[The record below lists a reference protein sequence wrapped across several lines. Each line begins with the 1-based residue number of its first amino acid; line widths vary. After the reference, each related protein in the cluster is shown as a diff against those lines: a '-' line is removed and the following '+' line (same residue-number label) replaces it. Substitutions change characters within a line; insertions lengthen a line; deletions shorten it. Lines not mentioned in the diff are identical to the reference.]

1 MSKNILF
8 LDTECYPNYFLI
20 MFKDNKGNTYS
31 FDLKRGGNLDV
42 KGIKYL
48 LTNYLTVG
56 FNSKTYD
63 MPMIEAALR
72 GWNNAMLKNLSD
84 RIIKEKAYDVLCE
97 YDLWINKS
105 YDHIDI
111 INVAIGKDSLKMYG
125 ARINTVFLQDL
136 PYDPAVRLNYD
147 QMDVVKEYCANDI
160 GITKDLYDYLKNEI
174 DLRVSINKE
183 YDIDVRSRSDAQIA
197 EELIAKKIDCNYTKG
212 GKSQNYDFYYTPPD
226 YIKYDSTELND
237 LLNRFKAVNF
247 KGRAGDKIINDEVPS
262 EITINNSIYSLGIG
276 GIHSTESKRAIVI
289 KDDELL
295 IDIDVVSYYPSI
307 ILNNN
312 YAPAHLDKEEFLK
325 FYRQIYNE
333 RIEAKKRGDK
343 VKANVYKIILNGS
356 FGKFGNRYS
365 RLFSPDLLIHTTI
378 TGQLSLL
385 MLIERLEEQGFS
397 VVSSNTD
404 GITVH
409 LKKADYDNFL
419 ILVKNWE
426 KETNF
431 ETEET
436 RYKALYNQSVNSYIA
451 IKEDNSLKC
460 KGLFAGSEL
469 SRNPAIKV
477 CKDAV
482 FAYLLEGKN
491 IEDSIYNTP
500 LEPSNFL
507 MVRKVK
513 GGGYWKEKY
522 LGKIVRWYWSTKGAP
537 IYRRLEKIEFKKD
550 GTQKVNPKV
559 ADTDDAYPIMNL
571 KDELININYEKY
583 IAKTYELLKTIGV
596 NNG

>member
-1 MSKNILF
+1 MSENILF

-42 KGIKYL
+42 KRIKYL
-48 LTNYLTVG
+48 LGNNLTVG

-136 PYDPAVRLNYD
+136 PYDPAVRLSYD
-147 QMDVVKEYCANDI
+147 QMNVVKEYCANDI

-183 YDIDVRSRSDAQIA
+183 YDVDVRSRSDAQIA
-197 EELIAKKIDCNYTKG
+197 EELIAKKIDCNYIKG
-212 GKSQNYDFYYTPPD
+212 GKSQTYDFYYSPPD
-226 YIKYDSTELND
+226 YIKYNSGELND
-237 LLNRFKAVNF
+237 LLDKFKAVNF
-247 KGRAGDKIINDEVPS
+247 KGKAGDKIINNDVPS
-262 EITINNSIYSLGIG
+262 EIKINNTKYSLGIG

-409 LKKADYDNFL
+409 FKKVDYDLFSK
-419 ILVKNWE
+419 IIKAWE
-426 KETNF
+426 KKTNF

-482 FAYLLEGKN
+482 FDYLLEGKN

-500 LEPSNFL
+500 LEPTNFL

-522 LGKIVRWYWSTKGAP
+522 LGKIVRWYWSTNGTP
-537 IYRRLEKIEFKKD
+537 IYRKLEKIEFKKD
-550 GTQKVNPKV
+550 GTQRVNPKV

>member
-1 MSKNILF
+1 MSENILF

-42 KGIKYL
+42 KRIKYL
-48 LTNYLTVG
+48 LGNNLTVG

-136 PYDPAVRLNYD
+136 PYDPAVRLSYD
-147 QMDVVKEYCANDI
+147 QMNVVKEYCANDI

-183 YDIDVRSRSDAQIA
+183 YDVDVRSRSDAQIA
-197 EELIAKKIDCNYTKG
+197 EELIAKKIDCNYIKG
-212 GKSQNYDFYYTPPD
+212 GKSQTYDFYYSPPD
-226 YIKYDSTELND
+226 YIKYNSGELND
-237 LLNRFKAVNF
+237 LLDKFKAVNF
-247 KGRAGDKIINDEVPS
+247 KGKAGDKIINNDVPS
-262 EITINNSIYSLGIG
+262 EIKINNTKYSLGIG

-409 LKKADYDNFL
+409 FKKVDYDLFSK
-419 ILVKNWE
+419 IIKAWE
-426 KETNF
+426 KKTNF

-482 FAYLLEGKN
+482 FDYLLEGKN

-500 LEPSNFL
+500 LEPTNFL

-522 LGKIVRWYWSTKGAP
+522 LGKIVRWYWSTNGTP
-537 IYRRLEKIEFKKD
+537 IYRKLEKIEFKKD

>member
-212 GKSQNYDFYYTPPD
+212 GKSQSYDFYYTPPD
-226 YIKYDSTELND
+226 YIKYDSSELND

-262 EITINNSIYSLGIG
+262 EIKINNTKYSLGIG

-385 MLIERLEEQGFS
+385 MLIEKLEEQGFN

-409 LKKADYDNFL
+409 FKKADYDNFL

-426 KETNF
+426 KQTCF

-451 IKEDNSLKC
+451 IKEDNTLKC

-500 LEPSNFL
+500 LEPTNFL

-513 GGGYWKEKY
+513 GGGYWQEKY
-522 LGKIVRWYWSTKGAP
+522 LGKIVRWYWSTNGTP
-537 IYRRLEKIEFKKD
+537 IYRKLETVELKKD

-559 ADTDDAYPIMNL
+559 ADSDDAYPLMNL
-571 KDELININYEKY
+571 NDELININYEKY

>member
-212 GKSQNYDFYYTPPD
+212 GISQSYDFYYTPPD
-226 YIKYDSTELND
+226 YIKYDSSELND

-262 EITINNSIYSLGIG
+262 EIKINNTKYSLGIG

-325 FYRQIYNE
+325 FYRQIYIE

-409 LKKADYDNFL
+409 FKKANYDNFL

-426 KETNF
+426 KETCF

-500 LEPSNFL
+500 LEPTNFL

-513 GGGYWKEKY
+513 GGGYWQEKY
-522 LGKIVRWYWSTKGAP
+522 LGKIVRWYWSTNGTP
-537 IYRRLEKIEFKKD
+537 IYRKLETVELKKD
-550 GTQKVNPKV
+550 GTKKVNPKV

>member
-1 MSKNILF
+1 MSENILF

-31 FDLKRGGNLDV
+31 FDLERGGNLDI
-42 KGIKYL
+42 KRIKYL
-48 LTNYLTVG
+48 LANNLTVG

-147 QMDVVKEYCANDI
+147 QMNVVKEYCANDI

-183 YDIDVRSRSDAQIA
+183 YDVDVRSRSDAQIA
-197 EELIAKKIDCNYTKG
+197 EELIAKKIDCNYIKG
-212 GKSQNYDFYYTPPD
+212 GKSQTYDFYYIPPE
-226 YIKYDSTELND
+226 YVKYNSGELND
-237 LLNRFKAVNF
+237 LLDRFKAVNF
-247 KGRAGDKIINDEVPS
+247 KGKAGDKIINNDVPS
-262 EITINNSIYSLGIG
+262 EIKINNRKYSLGIG

-312 YAPAHLDKEEFLK
+312 YAPIHLNREEFLS

-385 MLIERLEEQGFS
+385 MLIERLEEHGFN

-409 LKKADYDNFL
+409 FKKSDYDKFL

-426 KETNF
+426 KETCF

-451 IKEDNSLKC
+451 IKEDNTLKC

-477 CKDAV
+477 CKNAV

-491 IEDSIYNTP
+491 IEESIYNTP

-513 GGGYWKEKY
+513 GGGYWQDNY

-537 IYRRLEKIEFKKD
+537 IYRKLEKIELKKD